1 MIGIDGGATFINN
14 FIAPTFDDVTRLAGM
29 ILIGGNMDRIHD
41 VAGVVPVYMVNPSKT
56 ASTKYQEVNETERY
70 SYVKDVECY
79 FNQELP
85 LQKVMVKY
93 TDAVDLAAEI
103 NYGYYN
109 LLIKTMRVPV
119 VLPGCIPIL
128 WTSLAATGILLRIRS
143 VPVMHSSTIRPLMDS

>member
-1 MIGIDGGATFINN
+1 
-14 FIAPTFDDVTRLAGM
+14 
-29 ILIGGNMDRIHD
+29 MDRIHD

-56 ASTKYQEVNETERY
+56 ALTKYQEVNETERY

-103 NYGYYN
+103 NYGY
-109 LLIKTMRVPV
+109 
-119 VLPGCIPIL
+119 
-128 WTSLAATGILLRIRS
+128 
-143 VPVMHSSTIRPLMDS
+143 